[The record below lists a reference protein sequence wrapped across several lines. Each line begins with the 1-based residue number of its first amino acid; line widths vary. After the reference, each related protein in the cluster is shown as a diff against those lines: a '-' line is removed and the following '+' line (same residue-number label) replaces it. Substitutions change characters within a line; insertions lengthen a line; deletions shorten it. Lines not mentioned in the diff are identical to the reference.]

1 MTGRRS
7 DGYHF
12 LDSLVGFCEFGDRLE
27 ISLNEARDEI
37 ITEGTFGGEIG
48 DNNIIRKTL
57 EKFRET
63 TKWDQPV
70 RIRKRNSNWSWARW
84 RLFRCSNNAQAFI
97 TNSKQPSP
105 YSQRTI

>member
-7 DGYHF
+7 DGYHL

-48 DNNIIRKTL
+48 DNNIIRKTKL
-57 EKFRET
+57 IITENFKKCFSAS
-63 TKWDQPV
+63 
-70 RIRKRNSNWSWARW
+70 II
-84 RLFRCSNNAQAFI
+84 LF
-97 TNSKQPSP
+97 SP
-105 YSQRTI
+105 YLFTKKVKLINLKPLESKEHNKKIIKL